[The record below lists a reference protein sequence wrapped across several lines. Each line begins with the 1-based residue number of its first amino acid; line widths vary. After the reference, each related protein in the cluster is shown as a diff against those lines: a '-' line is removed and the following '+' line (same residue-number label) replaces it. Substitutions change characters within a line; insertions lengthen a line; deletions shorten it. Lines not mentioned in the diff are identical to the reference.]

1 VGLVSRGVEAAGIA
15 TLTLSVAHDITE
27 HVRPPR
33 TAFLNYPMGNE
44 VGRPHDAHEQ
54 RAILAAAL
62 TAAEEMHEPGMIVD
76 LGFELEAAAPDG
88 RPWQDWVYTRDFRR
102 ACMLRRDGSRYLAD
116 E

>member
-1 VGLVSRGVEAAGIA
+1 VGLVSRGVEATGIA
-15 TLTLSVAHDITE
+15 TLTLSVARDITE
-27 HVRPPR
+27 RVRPPR

-44 VGRPHDAHEQ
+44 VGRANDASEQ
-54 RAILAAAL
+54 RAILTAALAAA
-62 TAAEEMHEPGMIVD
+62 EQMHEPGMIVD

-102 ACMLRRDGSRYLAD
+102 ARMLRRDGSRYPPD